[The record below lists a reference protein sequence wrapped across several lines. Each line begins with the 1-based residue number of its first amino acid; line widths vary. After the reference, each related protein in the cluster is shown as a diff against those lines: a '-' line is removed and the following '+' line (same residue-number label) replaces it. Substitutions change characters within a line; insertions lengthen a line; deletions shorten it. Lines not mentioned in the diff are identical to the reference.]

1 MNQQRPNFSLELT
14 AEDPK
19 AIDRDLNAAV
29 EIALQHAM
37 HSRQGILVTQHG
49 YNNYTVALSREVPP
63 GEIREQ
69 RN

>member
-1 MNQQRPNFSLELT
+1 MNPQRPNFSLELT

-49 YNNYTVALSREVPP
+49 YTNYTVALSREVPP